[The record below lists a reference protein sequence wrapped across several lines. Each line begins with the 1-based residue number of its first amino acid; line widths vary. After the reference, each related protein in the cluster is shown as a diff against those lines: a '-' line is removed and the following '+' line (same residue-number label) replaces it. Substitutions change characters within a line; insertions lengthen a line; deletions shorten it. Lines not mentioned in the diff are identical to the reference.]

1 VTGPAWPPHPGQ
13 VLGALSAIAR
23 LRVFAMLVNGG
34 PMTSDEVAGAAGLDG
49 RTVAGA
55 LERLEAAGLIRP
67 EDEGR
72 YAARPEVFA
81 ASAGLASR
89 LRPETDPVDLGASA
103 EQAAVLRGFFRDGKL
118 VTIPSHRGKRR
129 VVMDFLAQQFEP
141 GQVYREPEVNRT
153 LKRFHP
159 DYAALRRFLV
169 DEEFLERREGYYWR
183 AGGTFEV

>member
-1 VTGPAWPPHPGQ
+1 VSAPAWPPHPGQ
-13 VLGALSAIAR
+13 VLGALSGEAR
-23 LRVFAMLVNGG
+23 LRVFAVLVTGG
-34 PMTSDEVAGAAGLDG
+34 PMTGDEVAGAAGLDG
-49 RTVAGA
+49 RVATGA
-55 LERLEAAGLIRP
+55 LERLEAAGLVRV
-67 EDEGR
+67 DDKGR
-72 YAARPEVFA
+72 HVTRPEVFA

-89 LRPETDPVDLGASA
+89 LRPETDPLDLGASA
-103 EQAAVLRGFFRDGKL
+103 EQATVLRGFFRDGKL

-159 DYAALRRFLV
+159 DFAALRRFLV

-183 AGGTFEV
+183 AGGTFDV

>member
-1 VTGPAWPPHPGQ
+1 VSVSAWPPHPGQ
-13 VLGALSAIAR
+13 VLGALSAGVR
-23 LRVFAMLVNGG
+23 LRVFAVLVTGG
-34 PMTSDEVAGAAGLDG
+34 AATADEVTAAAGLDG
-49 RTVAGA
+49 RVVAGA
-55 LERLEAAGLIRP
+55 LERLEAAGLVRP
-67 EDEGR
+67 AADGR

-89 LRPETDPVDLGASA
+89 LRPEIDPVDLGASA

-118 VTIPSHRGKRR
+118 VTIPSHRGRRR

-159 DYAALRRFLV
+159 DFAALRRFLV